1 MVKFLDATR
10 KGTKKMHFFYLK
22 AAWMDIWYSSEQRI
36 MSAQQKYSKQEKK
49 TRIDYDY
56 YISW

>member
-1 MVKFLDATR
+1 MQLGKEQR
-10 KGTKKMHFFYLK
+10 KCFFYLK